1 MSINIESYYFLNK
14 EHVKRLR
21 ATLDK
26 ALSEYPRLLVVRV
39 DLKLPDDDYDST
51 VITRFI
57 VSLKAQISADLRRK
71 QKEGKRLHHCRVRFA
86 WVREFGCTGKK
97 HYHLVLLFNKDTYGY
112 PGSYYRKND
121 KYKHNLAFMI
131 MEAWGRTLDP
141 YGFNNTEEYYSL
153 VSFPSTNCYYQLNT
167 RKSSFDSDYQTAI
180 NHINYLA
187 KVHSKDYSDGQRNFG
202 CSQY

>member
-1 MSINIESYYFLNK
+1 MSINIASYYPLNENHK
-14 EHVKRLR
+14 KRLR
-21 ATLDK
+21 ETLDK

-39 DLKLPDDDYDST
+39 DLKLPDDEYDST
-51 VITRFI
+51 VITHFI
-57 VSLKAQISADLRRK
+57 VSLKAQISADLYRK
-71 QKEGKRLHHCRVRFA
+71 QKAGKRVHPCRVRFA
-86 WVREFGCTGKK
+86 WAREFGQKGKK

-121 KYKHNLAFMI
+121 KYQHNLAFMI

-141 YGFNNTEEYYSL
+141 YGFNSPELFYSL
-153 VSFPSTNCYYQLNT
+153 VSFPATACYYQLNT
-167 RKSSFDSDYQTAI
+167 RKPGFDSGYQTVI
-180 NHINYLA
+180 NRINYLA